1 MKSKKSHNEL
11 YNNNNERFR
20 WLERNNFDNNQEY
33 AEKVLK
39 NFNICKYHFFYDR
52 YGNLSLLIENNLKKY
67 KIVVDDSDLV
77 FRIYRCDVHNNFKK
91 YTKENMVLKKIIKN
105 DCIYNSIKWI
115 SNNSKID

>member
-1 MKSKKSHNEL
+1 MNSKKNHNNL
-11 YNNNNERFR
+11 SKNNIERWF
-20 WLERNNFDNNQEY
+20 ERNNLDDNQEY
-33 AEKVLK
+33 VEKILK
-39 NFNICKYHFFYDR
+39 KFNINKYHFFYDK

-67 KIVVDDSDLV
+67 KIIIDDSDLI
-77 FRIYRCDVHNNFKK
+77 FKIYRCDVHSNFGK